1 MRVGFRI
8 LMEEE
13 EDEDSL
19 RAVHPVDVVTIFS
32 TLLVAVFVL
41 LGGEL
46 AEILRAKNKEKVLPF
61 FWFES
66 ASGRI

>member
-46 AEILRAKNKEKVLPF
+46 AEILRAKNKEKVLQQH
-61 FWFES
+61 
-66 ASGRI
+66 